1 MANYQKSEAAL
12 AASAQL
18 IGIFAEK
25 IRRQIIIALGNSGNG
40 LNVTDITALV
50 NISRPAVSHHL
61 RLMREAGV
69 IEMRS
74 NGVEHIYYLTLSAPL
89 KQLQTAFG
97 TLATDYQQTA
107 NQQAQ
112 AK

>member
-1 MANYQKSEAAL
+1 MANYEKSETAL

-25 IRRQIIIALGNSGNG
+25 VRRQIIIALGNSADG
-40 LNVTDITALV
+40 LNMTDITALV

-69 IEMRS
+69 IDMRS
-74 NGVEHIYYLTLSAPL
+74 NGVEHIYYLTLTDPL
-89 KQLQTAFG
+89 AQLTATFA
-97 TLATDYQQTA
+97 TLAADSEPVA
-107 NQQAQ
+107 GN
-112 AK
+112 

>member
-12 AASAQL
+12 AESAQL

-25 IRRQIIIALGNSGNG
+25 IRRQIIIALGNSGDG

-69 IEMRS
+69 IAMRS
-74 NGVEHIYYLTLSAPL
+74 NGVEHIYYLTLTEPL
-89 KQLQTAFG
+89 KLLQTTFT
-97 TLATDYQQTA
+97 TLATDFDATTP
-107 NQQAQ
+107 
-112 AK
+112 KS

>member
-25 IRRQIIIALGNSGNG
+25 IRRQIIIALGNSGDG

-89 KQLQTAFG
+89 KQLQMTFDA
-97 TLATDYQQTA
+97 LAADYQPVT
-107 NQQAQ
+107 
-112 AK
+112 KPSD

>member
-1 MANYQKSEAAL
+1 MANYQKSEASL

-25 IRRQIIIALGNSGNG
+25 VRRQIIIALGNSGDG

-69 IEMRS
+69 IAMRS
-74 NGVEHIYYLTLSAPL
+74 NGVEHIYYLTLAQPL
-89 KQLQTAFG
+89 AQLQATFT
-97 TLATDYQQTA
+97 TLASDFRPVTDQH
-107 NQQAQ
+107 
-112 AK
+112 